1 MSSSD
6 SQHSFNPS
14 WPERYADFV
23 IKFRWP
29 LMLILL
35 VVSVVAALQIK
46 NLDMRNDPDTLLP
59 PTNRYVATNLYAEH
73 NFGMGN
79 LMVFTLR
86 IKDGDVY
93 QPWFVNKVQEIHNRL
108 VALPTARES
117 NFIDIAAKKIKYMG
131 ADENGL
137 VFKRM
142 IPTGGIS
149 EDPQKSAEQLAFIKE
164 GIEGNPVI
172 GPMLIGF
179 EDAEGKKCEFKEK
192 DEKNCTA
199 KSLYIIGDY
208 TDEVKEIYLPWVREI
223 RGMMD
228 EYGQDDRYEVL
239 VAGEPYFLAWML
251 ADLVN
256 KWWLFVISF
265 AIVIA
270 ALWFEFRNWR
280 GSLFPII
287 GVGSTIILTLGLMGL
302 SSFKL
307 TTMMV
312 LTPMLLLA
320 IGIGHSVQ
328 VTRRFMQ
335 EQAQSGDGQSAA
347 KVAIS
352 HTIVPATLS
361 IITDMVGFATL
372 ATVDISFYKAYAYF
386 GMFGML
392 TLLFTTTT
400 LIPLLMMSFPGDGG
414 VRSEGHERAW
424 ETKVGGIISG
434 MLKGPGKAIP
444 ILIVLAVIA
453 WSTYYTEIGR
463 GVSAMMAGEAGRSD
477 PEVARIQDEF
487 DIMPGVE
494 KGINYSRAAFKEKSI
509 TIQHINRLNEIMPGV
524 ISVSIPIRGKKP
536 VTELCV
542 ETYFPE
548 KIYDIED
555 PAEKIAQCEKYK
567 AELGCWDPDPCG
579 AQGIFNQAD
588 VLADIE
594 AMEEWMRAHPF
605 IGFTGSYAQYIRL
618 VNMLLT
624 AEPGTRPKMKDLMI
638 PTSERLRAIDPE
650 DDRDGDGIVQL
661 YNGLLETMTEEGD
674 MDSFVMKNW
683 NEGVVMGFI
692 NTMDPIEA
700 HQVTMDIQQYIE
712 DHKNDPGFS
721 KVNFGLRSGPET
733 NLAGDT
739 NELSV
744 DGPNYVR
751 PGLGGFLGATEAT
764 REVAVDNW
772 LTGPLLTAAAVFVIA
787 TLIFRSLTVSS
798 ILMVLLFITL
808 YAQYG
813 LGGYMTAIQ
822 NWSGNLAFHLQVA
835 LSIAMGLGIDY
846 GIYMMSR
853 LKEEMENTRGDW
865 QTSLINTLNTTGSA
879 VIISVIVLLGCFIP
893 LLNTDLA
900 NTWGLGIYISQAL
913 LIDVVTALTILP
925 MLVAWM
931 KPKFVFGEYK
941 NS

>member
-1 MSSSD
+1 MSGSGSNNATGN
-6 SQHSFNPS
+6 Q
-14 WPERYADFV
+14 WAERYADFV

-35 VVSVVAALQIK
+35 VVTVVAALQIK

-59 PTNRYVATNLYAEH
+59 PSNRYVATNLYAEH

-79 LMVFTLR
+79 LMVFALR
-86 IKDGDVY
+86 INEGDVY
-93 QPWFVNKVQEIHNRL
+93 KNWFVNKVQEIHNRL
-108 VALPTARES
+108 VALETARES
-117 NFIDIAAKKIKYMG
+117 NFIDIAAKKIKFMG

-137 VFKRM
+137 VFKRL
-142 IPTGGIS
+142 IPTEGIS
-149 EDPQKSAEQLAFIKE
+149 NDTDTAEQQLAFLKE
-164 GIEGNPVI
+164 CVEGNPVI
-172 GPMLIGF
+172 GPMLVGF
-179 EDAEGKKCEFKEK
+179 EDADGKKCEFKDK
-192 DEKNCTA
+192 DAKSCTA

-208 TDEVKEIYLPWVREI
+208 TDEVKEIYLPWVREV
-223 RGMMD
+223 RAMMD
-228 EYGQDDRYEVL
+228 EYSEDKRFEVL

-280 GSLFPII
+280 GSLFPIL
-287 GVGSTIILTLGLMGL
+287 GVGATIILTLGLMGF
-302 SSFKL
+302 SAFKL

-335 EQAQSGDGQSAA
+335 EQAVSGDCESAA
-347 KVAIS
+347 RVAIS

-361 IITDMVGFATL
+361 IVTDMVGFATL

-400 LIPLLMMSFPGDGG
+400 LIPLLMMTFPCN
-414 VRSEGHERAW
+414 RSEVGEGHEHAW
-424 ETKVGGIISG
+424 ESKVGGFISG
-434 MLKGPGKAIP
+434 LLTGPGKMIP
-444 ILIVLAVIA
+444 IGIVVAILG
-453 WSTYYTEIGR
+453 WSVYET
-463 GVSAMMAGEAGRSD
+463 
-477 PEVARIQDEF
+477 
-487 DIMPGVE
+487 DILNGTSEDLMPGVE

-509 TIQHINRLNEIMPGV
+509 TIQHIERLNDIMPGV

-536 VTELCV
+536 VSELCV
-542 ETYFPE
+542 DALFPE
-548 KIYDIED
+548 EIYDIED
-555 PAEKIAQCEKYK
+555 PEEKVVQCEK
-567 AELGCWDPDPCG
+567 ARVELACWDPDPCG

-594 AMEEWMRAHPF
+594 ALEEWMRAHPF

-624 AEPGTRPKMKDLMI
+624 AEPGEQPDVKDLYI
-638 PTSERLRAIDPE
+638 PTSKKLRSIDPD
-650 DDRDGDGIVQL
+650 DDRGGDDIVQL

-683 NEGVVMGFI
+683 NEGVVMGFV
-692 NTMDPIEA
+692 NTMDPVET

-712 DHKNDPGFS
+712 DHKQDPGFS
-721 KVNFGLRSGPET
+721 KVNFGLRSGPVED
-733 NLAGDT
+733 LSGDS
-739 NELSV
+739 NEISV
-744 DGPNYVR
+744 DGPGYVR
-751 PGLGGFLGATEAT
+751 PALGGFLGATEAT

-772 LTGPLLTAAAVFVIA
+772 LAGPLLTAAAVFVIA
-787 TLIFRSLTVSS
+787 ALIFRSFVVSI

-808 YAQYG
+808 FAQYG
-813 LGGYMTAIQ
+813 LGGYMTSIQ

-853 LKEEMENTRGDW
+853 LKEEMQVTAGNW
-865 QTSLINTLNTTGSA
+865 QESLINTLNTTGSA

-925 MLVAWM
+925 MLVAWL
-931 KPKFVFGEYK
+931 KPRFVYGEYK
-941 NS
+941 N

>member
-1 MSSSD
+1 MSGSASD
-6 SQHSFNPS
+6 QNSNNP
-14 WPERYADFV
+14 WAEGYAEFV
-23 IKFRWP
+23 IRFRWP
-29 LMLILL
+29 LMLLLL
-35 VVSVVAALQIK
+35 VATLVAALQIK

-59 PTNRYVATNLYAEH
+59 SSNRYVATNLYAEH

-79 LMVFTLR
+79 LMVFALR
-86 IKDGDVY
+86 VREGDVY
-93 QPWFVNKVQEIHNRL
+93 QDWFVNKVQEVHKRL
-108 VALPTARES
+108 VGLPEARES
-117 NFIDIAAKKIKYMG
+117 NFIDIAAKKIKFMG
-131 ADENGL
+131 ADESGL
-137 VFKRM
+137 VFKRL
-142 IPTGGIS
+142 IPTAGIS
-149 EDPQKSAEQLAFIKE
+149 SDPEEAQQQLAFLKE
-164 GIEGNPVI
+164 GIEKNPVI

-179 EDAEGKKCEFKEK
+179 EDAEGNKCDFKDK
-192 DEKNCTA
+192 DARHCVA

-208 TDEVKEIYLPWVREI
+208 TDEVKPIYLPWVRQV

-228 EYGQDDRYEVL
+228 EYGQDDRFEVL

-280 GSLFPII
+280 GSLFPVI
-287 GVGSTIILTLGLMGL
+287 GVSATILLTLGLMGF

-335 EQAQSGDGQSAA
+335 EQAASGDCRVAA
-347 KVAIS
+347 KIAIS
-352 HTIVPATLS
+352 HTIIPATLS
-361 IITDMVGFATL
+361 IVTDMVGFATL

-392 TLLFTTTT
+392 TLIFTTTT
-400 LIPLLMMSFPGDGG
+400 LIPLLMMTFPGTAAAAAGG
-414 VRSEGHERAW
+414 KERVW
-424 ETKVGGIISG
+424 ETRVGGLISG
-434 MLKGPGKAIP
+434 MLQGPGRVIP
-444 ILIVLAVIA
+444 IAIVVAIIA

-463 GVSAMMAGEAGRSD
+463 GISGLLAGEAGRSD
-477 PEVARIQDEF
+477 PEVTRIQDEF

-509 TIQHINRLNEIMPGV
+509 TIQHIERLNRIMPGV

-542 ETYFPE
+542 ETPFPE
-548 KIYDIED
+548 KLYDIED
-555 PAEKIAQCEKYK
+555 PRDKAAQCEQYK
-567 AELGCWDPDPCG
+567 RELGCWDPDPCG
-579 AQGIFNQAD
+579 AQGVFNKAD

-594 AMEEWMRAHPF
+594 AMEEWMRAHPY

-618 VNMLLT
+618 VNMLLL
-624 AEPGTRPKMKDLMI
+624 AEPGEQPDLKDLYI
-638 PTSERLRAIDPE
+638 PTTKKLKSLDPGDERRG
-650 DDRDGDGIVQL
+650 DDIVQL

-683 NEGVVMGFI
+683 NEGVIMGFI
-692 NTMDPIEA
+692 NTMDPVEA
-700 HQVTMDIQQYIE
+700 HQVTLDIQQYIE
-712 DHKNDPGFS
+712 DHKRDAGFS
-721 KVNFGLRSGPET
+721 QVNFGLRSGPVSD
-733 NLAGDT
+733 LSGDS

-744 DGPNYVR
+744 DGPGYVR

-764 REVAVDNW
+764 REVAVANW
-772 LTGPLLTAAAVFVIA
+772 LSGPLLTAAAVFVIA
-787 TLIFRSLTVSS
+787 ALIFRSLMVST

-813 LGGYMTAIQ
+813 LGGYMTSIR

-846 GIYMMSR
+846 GIYMLSR
-853 LKEEMENTRGDW
+853 LKEEMQATAGDW
-865 QTSLINTLNTTGSA
+865 QASLVNTLNTTGSA
-879 VIISVIVLLGCFIP
+879 VIISVLVLLGCFIP

-925 MLVAWM
+925 MLVAWV
-931 KPKFVFGEYK
+931 KPKFVFGRYK
-941 NS
+941 S

>member
-1 MSSSD
+1 MSGSESTNG
-6 SQHSFNPS
+6 SGNR
-14 WPERYADFV
+14 WAEGYADFV

-35 VVSVVAALQIK
+35 VVTIVAALQIK
-46 NLDMRNDPDTLLP
+46 HLDMRNDPDTLLP
-59 PTNRYVATNLYAEH
+59 PSNRYVATNLYAEY

-86 IKDGDVY
+86 INEGDVY
-93 QPWFVNKVQEIHNRL
+93 KGWFVNKVQEIHNRL
-108 VALPTARES
+108 VSLEKARES

-137 VFKRM
+137 VFKRL
-142 IPTGGIS
+142 IPTEGIS
-149 EDPQKSAEQLAFIKE
+149 SDPDIAEQQLAFLKE
-164 GIEGNPVI
+164 GIETNPVI
-172 GPMLIGF
+172 GPMLVGF
-179 EDAEGKKCEFKEK
+179 EDAEGNKCEFQEK

-208 TDEVKEIYLPWVREI
+208 TDEVKEIYLPWVREV
-223 RGMMD
+223 RAMMD
-228 EYGQDDRYEVL
+228 EYGHDDRFELL

-287 GVGSTIILTLGLMGL
+287 GVSATIVLTLGLMGF
-302 SSFKL
+302 SAFKL

-335 EQAQSGDGQSAA
+335 EQAESGDCESAA
-347 KVAIS
+347 RVAIS

-361 IITDMVGFATL
+361 IVTDMVGFATL

-400 LIPLLMMSFPGDGG
+400 LIPLLMMTFPCSRTDMG
-414 VRSEGHERAW
+414 EGHEQSW
-424 ETKVGGIISG
+424 ETKVGGVITG
-434 MLKGPGKAIP
+434 MLNGPGKAIP
-444 ILIVLAVIA
+444 ILFVIVIFA
-453 WSTYYTEIGR
+453 WSIYYTEIGR
-463 GVSAMMAGEAGRSD
+463 GISGLMAGEAGRAD

-509 TIQHINRLNEIMPGV
+509 TIQHIERLNTIMPGV
-524 ISVSIPIRGKKP
+524 ISVSIPVRGKEP
-536 VTELCV
+536 VAELCV
-542 ETYFPE
+542 DTYFSE
-548 KIYDIED
+548 DIYDIED
-555 PAEKIAQCEKYK
+555 PLEKVAACEKAK
-567 AELGCWDPDPCG
+567 ADLGCWDPDPCG

-624 AEPGTRPKMKDLMI
+624 AEPGEQPEIGDLYI
-638 PTSERLRAIDPE
+638 PTSKKLRSIDPD
-650 DDRDGDGIVQL
+650 DDRGGDDIVQL

-692 NTMDPIEA
+692 NTMDPVEA
-700 HQVTMDIQQYIE
+700 HAVTMDIQQYIE
-712 DHKNDPGFS
+712 EHKNDPGFS
-721 KVNFGLRSGPET
+721 KVNFGLRSGPVED
-733 NLAGDT
+733 LSGDS

-744 DGPNYVR
+744 DGVDYVR
-751 PGLGGFLGATEAT
+751 PGVGGFLGATEAT

-772 LTGPLLTAAAVFVIA
+772 LTGPLLTAAAVFLIA
-787 TLIFRSLTVSS
+787 ALIFRSVVVPI

-808 YAQYG
+808 FAQYG
-813 LGGYMTAIQ
+813 LGGYMTSIQ

-853 LKEEMENTRGDW
+853 LKEEMEATAGNW
-865 QTSLINTLNTTGSA
+865 QQSLVNTLNTTGSA

-925 MLVAWM
+925 MLVAWL
-931 KPKFVFGEYK
+931 KPRFVFGRYK
-941 NS
+941 N

>member
-6 SQHSFNPS
+6 SQSHSVPAWAES
-14 WPERYADFV
+14 YAGFV

-29 LMLILL
+29 LMLLLL
-35 VVSVVAALQIK
+35 VATVLAALQIK
-46 NLDMRNDPDTLLP
+46 YLDMRNDPDTLLP

-86 IKDGDVY
+86 VKEGDVY
-93 QPWFVNKVQEIHNRL
+93 QGWFVNKVQEIHNRL
-108 VALPTARES
+108 VELPEARES

-142 IPTGGIS
+142 IPTEGIS
-149 EDPQKSAEQLAFIKE
+149 DDAAQAQDQLAFLKE
-164 GIEGNPVI
+164 GIENNPVI

-179 EDAEGKKCEFKEK
+179 EDAQGNKCEFNDK
-192 DEKNCTA
+192 DAKDCTA

-208 TDEVKEIYLPWVREI
+208 TDDVKEIYLPWVREV
-223 RGMMD
+223 RAMMD
-228 EYGQDDRYEVL
+228 EYSQDDRFEVL

-287 GVGSTIILTLGLMGL
+287 GVSATIILTLGLMGF
-302 SSFKL
+302 SAFKL

-335 EQAQSGDGQSAA
+335 EQAQSGDCESAA
-347 KVAIS
+347 RVAIS

-400 LIPLLMMSFPGDGG
+400 LIPLLMMSFPCDA
-414 VRSEGHERAW
+414 REASEGHERAW
-424 ETKVGGIISG
+424 ETKVGGVISG
-434 MLKGPGKAIP
+434 MLQGPGKVIP
-444 ILIVLAVIA
+444 LLIVLAIIA
-453 WSTYYTEIGR
+453 WSTYYTEIAR
-463 GVSAMMAGEAGRSD
+463 GVSGMMAGESGRSD

-509 TIQHINRLNEIMPGV
+509 TIQHMTRLNEIMPGV

-548 KIYDIED
+548 TIYDIED
-555 PAEKIAQCEKYK
+555 PDEKVAQCAKYK

-579 AQGIFNQAD
+579 PQGVFNQAN
-588 VLADIE
+588 VLADME

-624 AEPGTRPKMKDLMI
+624 AEPGEQPDIKDLFI
-638 PTSERLRAIDPE
+638 PTTKKLLELDPE
-650 DDRDGDGIVQL
+650 DDRNGDATVQL
-661 YNGLLETMTEEGD
+661 FNGLLEIMTEEGD
-674 MDSFVMKNW
+674 MDSFVSKDW

-692 NTMDPIEA
+692 NTVDPVEA

-721 KVNFGLRSGPET
+721 QVNFGLRSGPVSD
-733 NLAGDT
+733 LSGDT

-772 LTGPLLTAAAVFVIA
+772 LSGPLLTAAAVFVIA
-787 TLIFRSLTVSS
+787 TLIFRSIAVSGV
-798 ILMVLLFITL
+798 LMVLLFITL

-813 LGGYMTAIQ
+813 LGGYMTSIQ

-853 LKEEMENTRGDW
+853 LKEEMEVTRGDW

-925 MLVAWM
+925 MMVAWL
-931 KPKFVFGEYK
+931 KPKFVFGEYA
-941 NS
+941 NA

>member
-1 MSSSD
+1 MNGPASNKSSNKSLAD
-6 SQHSFNPS
+6 
-14 WPERYADFV
+14 RYADFV
-23 IKFRWP
+23 IRFRWP

-35 VVSVVAALQIK
+35 VATILTALQIK
-46 NLDMRNDPDTLLP
+46 NLDVRNDPDTLLP
-59 PTNRYVATNLYAEH
+59 PSNRYVATNLYAEH

-86 IKDGDVY
+86 IKEGDVY
-93 QPWFVNKVQEIHNRL
+93 KGWFINKVQEIHQKL
-108 VALPTARES
+108 VDLPEARAS

-137 VFKRM
+137 VFKRL
-142 IPTGGIS
+142 IPTEGIS
-149 EDPQKSAEQLAFIKE
+149 DDPEKAKEQLAFLKE
-164 GIEGNPVI
+164 GIESNPVM
-172 GPMLIGF
+172 GPMLVGF
-179 EDAEGKKCEFKEK
+179 EDANGNKCEFEEKE
-192 DEKNCTA
+192 EKNCIA

-208 TDEVKEIYLPWVREI
+208 TDDVKAIYLPWVRQV
-223 RGMMD
+223 RALMD
-228 EYGQDDRYEVL
+228 EYSEDDRFETL

-256 KWWLFVISF
+256 KWWLFVISLV
-265 AIVIA
+265 IVIG

-280 GSLFPII
+280 GALFPML
-287 GVGSTIILTLGLMGL
+287 GVGATIILTLGLMGFTA
-302 SSFKL
+302 FKL

-320 IGIGHSVQ
+320 IGVGHSVQ

-335 EQAQSGDGQSAA
+335 EQAISGDCESAA
-347 KVAIS
+347 RTAIS

-400 LIPLLMMSFPGDGG
+400 LIPLLMITFPCSSKDMHSG
-414 VRSEGHERAW
+414 EERAW
-424 ETKVGGIISG
+424 ETKIGSLISG
-434 MLKGPGKAIP
+434 LLAGPGKLLP
-444 ILIVLAVIA
+444 IGFVAVIIGV
-453 WSTYYTEIGR
+453 SVYYT
-463 GVSAMMAGEAGRSD
+463 
-477 PEVARIQDEF
+477 
-487 DIMPGVE
+487 DILKGTADDLMPGVE
-494 KGINYSRAAFKEKSI
+494 KGINYARAAFKEKSI
-509 TIQHINRLNEIMPGV
+509 TIQHIERLNKIMPGV
-524 ISVSIPIRGKKP
+524 ISVSIPIRGKVP
-536 VTELCV
+536 TVPLCD

-548 KIYDIED
+548 EIYDIED
-555 PAEKIAQCEKYK
+555 KAAKLAECKVQKEK
-567 AELGCWDPDPCG
+567 LGCWDPDPCG
-579 AQGIFNQAD
+579 AQGVFNDAE
-588 VLADIE
+588 VLADME
-594 AMEEWMRAHPF
+594 AMEEWMRDHPF
-605 IGFTGSYAQYIRL
+605 VGFTGSYAQYIRL
-618 VNMLLT
+618 VNMLLA
-624 AEPGTRPKMKDLMI
+624 AEPGTQPSIDDLYI
-638 PTSERLRAIDPE
+638 PTSAKLRSIDPD
-650 DDRDGDGIVQL
+650 DDRGGDDIVQL
-661 YNGLLETMTEEGD
+661 FNGLLETMTEEGD
-674 MDSFVMKNW
+674 MDSFVSPDW

-692 NTMDPIEA
+692 NTMDPVEA

-712 DHKNDPGFS
+712 DHKNDPGFR
-721 KVNFGLRSGPET
+721 KVNFGLRSGPVDD
-733 NLAGDT
+733 LSGDT
-739 NELSV
+739 NELSI

-772 LTGPLLTAAAVFVIA
+772 LSGPLLTAAAVFIIA
-787 TLIFRSLTVSS
+787 ALIFRSITVSI

-808 YAQYG
+808 FAQYG
-813 LGGYMTAIQ
+813 LGGYFTSVK

-853 LKEEMENTRGDW
+853 LREEMEATAGDW
-865 QTSLINTLNTTGSA
+865 QQSLVNTLNTTGSA

-900 NTWGLGIYISQAL
+900 NTWGLGVYITEAL

-925 MLVAWM
+925 MLVKWL
-931 KPKFVFGEYK
+931 KPKFVFGEK
-941 NS
+941 

>member
-1 MSSSD
+1 MSGSASNN
-6 SQHSFNPS
+6 QTNNP
-14 WPERYADFV
+14 WAEAYADFV

-29 LMLILL
+29 LMMILL
-35 VVSVVAALQIK
+35 VATILAALQIK
-46 NLDMRNDPDTLLP
+46 YLDMRNDPDTLLP
-59 PTNRYVATNLYAEH
+59 PSNRYVATNLYAEH

-86 IKDGDVY
+86 IKEGDVY
-93 QPWFVNKVQEIHNRL
+93 KGWFVNKVQEIHNRL
-108 VALPTARES
+108 VNLDTARES
-117 NFIDIAAKKIKYMG
+117 NFIDLAAKKIKYMG

-137 VFKRM
+137 VFKRL
-142 IPTGGIS
+142 IPTAGIS
-149 EDPQKSAEQLAFIKE
+149 SNADEAEQQLAFLKE
-164 GIEGNPVI
+164 GIENNPVI

-179 EDAEGKKCEFKEK
+179 EDAEGNKCELKEK
-192 DEKNCTA
+192 DAKNCTA
-199 KSLYIIGDY
+199 KSFFIIGDY
-208 TDEVKEIYLPWVREI
+208 TDEVKEIYLPWVREV
-223 RGMMD
+223 RSMMD
-228 EYGQDDRYEVL
+228 EYSKDERFEVL

-287 GVGSTIILTLGLMGL
+287 GVSATIILTLGLMGF
-302 SSFKL
+302 SAFKL

-320 IGIGHSVQ
+320 IGVGHSVQ

-335 EQAQSGDGQSAA
+335 EQAVTGNCESAA

-361 IITDMVGFATL
+361 IVTDMVGFATL

-392 TLLFTTTT
+392 TLIFSTTT
-400 LIPLLMMSFPGDGG
+400 LIPLLMMTFPC
-414 VRSEGHERAW
+414 SQNESKTGHEHAW
-424 ETKVGGIISG
+424 ESKVGGFISG
-434 MLKGPGKAIP
+434 LLTGPGKLIP
-444 ILIVLAVIA
+444 IGIVVAILG
-453 WSTYYTEIGR
+453 WSVYET
-463 GVSAMMAGEAGRSD
+463 
-477 PEVARIQDEF
+477 
-487 DIMPGVE
+487 DILNGTSEDLMPGVE

-509 TIQHINRLNEIMPGV
+509 TIQHIERLNDIMPGV

-536 VTELCV
+536 TADLCI
-542 ETYFPE
+542 ETSFPE
-548 KIYDIED
+548 EIYDIED
-555 PAEKIAQCEKYK
+555 PQEKIAQCESAK

-594 AMEEWMRAHPF
+594 ALEEWMRAHPF

-624 AEPGTRPKMKDLMI
+624 AEPGEQPDIKDLYI
-638 PTSERLRAIDPE
+638 PTSKKLREIDPD
-650 DDRDGDGIVQL
+650 DDRGGDDIVQL

-683 NEGVVMGFI
+683 NEGVVMGFV
-692 NTMDPIEA
+692 NTMDPVET

-712 DHKNDPGFS
+712 DHKNDVGFR
-721 KVNFGLRSGPET
+721 KVNFGLRSGPVSD
-733 NLAGDT
+733 LSGDT

-744 DGPNYVR
+744 EGPGYVT

-764 REVAVDNW
+764 REVAVANW
-772 LTGPLLTAAAVFVIA
+772 LSGPLLTAAAVFVIA
-787 TLIFRSLTVSS
+787 ALIFRSLVVSI

-808 YAQYG
+808 FAQYG
-813 LGGYMTAIQ
+813 LGGYMTSIQ

-853 LKEEMENTRGDW
+853 LREEMQATAGNW
-865 QTSLINTLNTTGSA
+865 QVSLVNTLNTTGSA
-879 VIISVIVLLGCFIP
+879 VIISVVVLLGCFIP

-925 MLVAWM
+925 MLVAWL

-941 NS
+941 N

>member
-1 MSSSD
+1 MSGSASNNQTNN
-6 SQHSFNPS
+6 SLA
-14 WPERYADFV
+14 ERYADFV

-29 LMLILL
+29 LMMILL
-35 VVSVVAALQIK
+35 VITILAALQVK

-59 PTNRYVATNLYAEH
+59 PSNRYVATNLYAEH

-86 IKDGDVY
+86 INEGDVY
-93 QPWFVNKVQEIHNRL
+93 NGWFINKVQEIHNRL
-108 VALPTARES
+108 VNLPTARES

-137 VFKRM
+137 VFKRL
-142 IPTGGIS
+142 IPTEGIS
-149 EDPQKSAEQLAFIKE
+149 SEPDKAEKQLVFLKDGVE
-164 GIEGNPVI
+164 NNPVI

-179 EDAEGKKCEFKEK
+179 EDAEGKKCEFKDK
-192 DEKNCTA
+192 DSKNCTA

-228 EYGQDDRYEVL
+228 EYSEDDRFEVL

-265 AIVIA
+265 AIVIG

-287 GVGSTIILTLGLMGL
+287 GVSATILLTLGLMGF
-302 SSFKL
+302 SAFKL

-335 EQAQSGDGQSAA
+335 EQATSGSCESAA

-361 IITDMVGFATL
+361 IVTDMVGFATL

-400 LIPLLMMSFPGDGG
+400 LIPLLMMTFPC
-414 VRSEGHERAW
+414 SANETKTGHEHAW
-424 ETKVGGIISG
+424 ESKVGGFISG
-434 MLKGPGKAIP
+434 LLTGPGKLIP
-444 ILIVLAVIA
+444 IGIVVAIMG
-453 WSTYYTEIGR
+453 WSVYET
-463 GVSAMMAGEAGRSD
+463 
-477 PEVARIQDEF
+477 
-487 DIMPGVE
+487 DIMNGTSEDLMPGVE

-509 TIQHINRLNEIMPGV
+509 TIQHIERLNDIMPGV
-524 ISVSIPIRGKKP
+524 ISVSIPIRGKEP
-536 VTELCV
+536 TSELCV

-548 KIYDIED
+548 EIYDIED
-555 PAEKIAQCEKYK
+555 PQEKIAQCEKSK

-594 AMEEWMRAHPF
+594 ALEEWMRAHPF

-624 AEPGTRPKMKDLMI
+624 AEPGEQPDIKDLYI
-638 PTSERLRAIDPE
+638 PTSAKLRSIDPD
-650 DDRDGDGIVQL
+650 DDRGGDDIVQL

-683 NEGVVMGFI
+683 NEGVVMGFV
-692 NTMDPIEA
+692 NTMDPVET
-700 HQVTMDIQQYIE
+700 HQVNVDIQQYIE
-712 DHKNDPGFS
+712 EHKNDAGFQ
-721 KVNFGLRSGPET
+721 KVNFGLRSGPVSD
-733 NLAGDT
+733 LSGDT

-744 DGPNYVR
+744 DGPGYVE

-764 REVAVDNW
+764 REVAVENW
-772 LTGPLLTAAAVFVIA
+772 LSGPLLTAAAVFVIA
-787 TLIFRSLTVSS
+787 ALIFRSLIVSS

-808 YAQYG
+808 FAQYG
-813 LGGYMTAIQ
+813 LGGYMTSIQ

-853 LKEEMENTRGDW
+853 LKEEMQATAGNW
-865 QTSLINTLNTTGSA
+865 QESLVNTLNTTGSA
-879 VIISVIVLLGCFIP
+879 VIISVVVLLGCFIP

-925 MLVAWM
+925 MLVAWL

-941 NS
+941 N

>member
-1 MSSSD
+1 MSGSTTK
-6 SQHSFNPS
+6 QQTNNA
-14 WPERYADFV
+14 WAEGYADFV

-29 LMLILL
+29 LMMILL
-35 VVSVVAALQIK
+35 VVTILAALQIK

-59 PTNRYVATNLYAEH
+59 PSNRYVATNLYAEH

-86 IKDGDVY
+86 INEGDVY
-93 QPWFVNKVQEIHNRL
+93 KNWFVNKVQEIHNRL
-108 VALPTARES
+108 VDLPTARES

-137 VFKRM
+137 VFKRL
-142 IPTGGIS
+142 IPTEGIS
-149 EDPQKSAEQLAFIKE
+149 SDPEKAAEQLAFLKE
-164 GIEGNPVI
+164 GIETNPVI
-172 GPMLIGF
+172 GPMLVGF
-179 EDAEGKKCEFKEK
+179 EDAEGNKCEFSQK

-223 RGMMD
+223 RAMMD
-228 EYGQDDRYEVL
+228 EYSEDDRFEVL

-287 GVGSTIILTLGLMGL
+287 GVSATIILTLGLMGF
-302 SSFKL
+302 SAFKL

-335 EQAQSGDGQSAA
+335 EQAKSGDCESAA
-347 KVAIS
+347 HSAIS

-361 IITDMVGFATL
+361 IVTDMVGFATL

-400 LIPLLMMSFPGDGG
+400 LIPLLMMTFPC
-414 VRSEGHERAW
+414 SNKEAKEGHEHEW
-424 ETKVGGIISG
+424 ETKVGGFISG
-434 MLKGPGKAIP
+434 LLTGPGKMIP
-444 ILIVLAVIA
+444 IGIVVAIMA
-453 WSTYYTEIGR
+453 WSVYET
-463 GVSAMMAGEAGRSD
+463 
-477 PEVARIQDEF
+477 
-487 DIMPGVE
+487 DILNGTSEDLMPGVE

-509 TIQHINRLNEIMPGV
+509 TIQHIERLNEIMPGV
-524 ISVSIPIRGKKP
+524 ISVSIPIRGKEP
-536 VTELCV
+536 TSELCV

-548 KIYDIED
+548 EIYDIED
-555 PAEKIAQCEKYK
+555 PLEKVAQCEKAK
-567 AELGCWDPDPCG
+567 QELGCWDPDPCG
-579 AQGIFNQAD
+579 AQGIFNEAD

-594 AMEEWMRAHPF
+594 ALEEWMRAHEH

-624 AEPGTRPKMKDLMI
+624 AEPGEQPDIKDLYI
-638 PTSERLRAIDPE
+638 PTSKKLREIDPD
-650 DDRDGDGIVQL
+650 DDRGGDDIVQL

-692 NTMDPIEA
+692 NTMDPVET
-700 HQVTMDIQQYIE
+700 HEVTMDIQQYIE
-712 DHKNDPGFS
+712 EHKNDPGFS
-721 KVNFGLRSGPET
+721 KVNFGLRSGPVDD
-733 NLAGDT
+733 LSGDT

-772 LTGPLLTAAAVFVIA
+772 LSGPLLTAAAVFVIA
-787 TLIFRSLTVSS
+787 ALIFRSLVVSV

-808 YAQYG
+808 FAQYG
-813 LGGYMTAIQ
+813 LGGYMTSIQ

-853 LKEEMENTRGDW
+853 LKEEMQATAGNW
-865 QTSLINTLNTTGSA
+865 QEALINTLNTTGSA
-879 VIISVIVLLGCFIP
+879 VIISVVVLLGCFIP

-900 NTWGLGIYISQAL
+900 NTWGLGVYISQAL

-925 MLVAWM
+925 MLVAWL
-931 KPKFVFGEYK
+931 KPRFVFGEYK
-941 NS
+941 N

>member
-1 MSSSD
+1 MSETPA
-6 SQHSFNPS
+6 SQSANNH
-14 WPERYADFV
+14 WAERYADFV
-23 IKFRWP
+23 IRFRWP
-29 LMLILL
+29 LMLLLL
-35 VVSVVAALQIK
+35 VVTVITALQIK

-59 PTNRYVATNLYAEH
+59 PSNRYVATNLYAEH

-86 IKDGDVY
+86 VKEGDVY
-93 QPWFVNKVQEIHNRL
+93 QGWFINKVQEIHTRL
-108 VALPTARES
+108 VELPTARAS
-117 NFIDIAAKKIKYMG
+117 NFIDIAAKKIKFMG

-137 VFKRM
+137 VFKRL
-142 IPTGGIS
+142 IPTEGIS
-149 EDPQKSAEQLAFIKE
+149 EDSAVAAEQLAFLKE
-164 GIEGNPVI
+164 GIEGNPVM

-179 EDAEGKKCEFKEK
+179 EDAAGNKCEFS
-192 DEKNCTA
+192 DRDTKNCIA

-208 TDEVKEIYLPWVREI
+208 TDDVKEIYLPWVRSV
-223 RGMMD
+223 RAMMD
-228 EYGQDDRYEVL
+228 EYGEDDRFELL

-256 KWWLFVISF
+256 KWWLFVISL
-265 AIVIA
+265 AIVVA

-280 GSLFPII
+280 GALFPMI
-287 GVGSTIILTLGLMGL
+287 GVGSTIILTLGVMGF

-335 EQAQSGDGQSAA
+335 EQAKGGSCEDAA
-347 KVAIS
+347 RLAIS

-392 TLLFTTTT
+392 TLLFTTTS
-400 LIPLLMMSFPGDGG
+400 LIPLLMITFPGSNEQMDEGG
-414 VRSEGHERAW
+414 ERAW
-424 ETKVGGIISG
+424 EHKVGGAITN
-434 MLKGPGKAIP
+434 LLAGPGKWLP
-444 ILIVLAVIA
+444 IGFVAVVIG
-453 WSTYYTEIGR
+453 WSTYET
-463 GVSAMMAGEAGRSD
+463 
-477 PEVARIQDEF
+477 
-487 DIMPGVE
+487 DILNGTSEDLMPGVE
-494 KGINYSRAAFKEKSI
+494 KGINYSRAAFKEQSI
-509 TIQHINRLNEIMPGV
+509 TIQQLERLNQIMPGV
-524 ISVSIPIRGKKP
+524 ISVSIPIRGKAP
-536 VTELCV
+536 VSELC
-542 ETYFPE
+542 TDTPFPE
-548 KIYDIED
+548 ELYDIEE
-555 PAEKIAQCEKYK
+555 PAEKLAQCKKYE

-579 AQGIFNQAD
+579 AQGIFNDAE

-618 VNMLLT
+618 INMLLT
-624 AEPGTRPKMKDLMI
+624 AEPGEKPQLKDLYI
-638 PTSERLRAIDPE
+638 PSDAKLRSIDPD
-650 DDRDGDGIVQL
+650 DDRSGDEIVQL
-661 YNGLLETMTEEGD
+661 YNGLLETMTDEGD
-674 MDSFVMKNW
+674 MDSFVMSNW

-692 NTMDPIEA
+692 NTMDPKET

-712 DHKNDPGFS
+712 DHKNDSGFS
-721 KVNFGLRSGPET
+721 KVNFGLRAGPVDD
-733 NLAGDT
+733 LSSDT

-744 DGPNYVR
+744 DGPGYIR
-751 PGLGGFLGATEAT
+751 PAVGGFLGATEAT

-772 LTGPLLTAAAVFVIA
+772 LAGPLLTAAAVFVIA
-787 TLIFRSLTVSS
+787 ALIFRSVVVSV
-798 ILMVLLFITL
+798 ILMVMLFITL

-813 LGGYMTAIQ
+813 LGGYMTRVE

-846 GIYMMSR
+846 GIYMISR
-853 LKEEMENTRGDW
+853 LREEMQATAGNWE
-865 QTSLINTLNTTGSA
+865 QSLENTLNTTGSA

-900 NTWGLGIYISQAL
+900 NTWGLGVYISEAL
-913 LIDVVTALTILP
+913 LIDVVTALTLLP
-925 MLVAWM
+925 LLVKWLR
-931 KPKFVFGEYK
+931 PKFVFGV
-941 NS
+941 

>member
-1 MSSSD
+1 MSGSTAK
-6 SQHSFNPS
+6 QQTNNA
-14 WPERYADFV
+14 WAEGYADFV
-23 IKFRWP
+23 IKYRWP
-29 LMLILL
+29 LMMILL
-35 VVSVVAALQIK
+35 VVTILAALQIK

-59 PTNRYVATNLYAEH
+59 PSNRYVATNLYAEH

-86 IKDGDVY
+86 INEGDVY
-93 QPWFVNKVQEIHNRL
+93 KNWFVNKVQEIHNRL
-108 VALPTARES
+108 VDLPTARES
-117 NFIDIAAKKIKYMG
+117 NFIDVAAKKIKYMG

-137 VFKRM
+137 VFKRL
-142 IPTGGIS
+142 IPTEGIS
-149 EDPQKSAEQLAFIKE
+149 SDPEKAAQQLAFLKE
-164 GIEGNPVI
+164 GIENNPVI

-179 EDAEGKKCEFKEK
+179 EDAEGNKCEFSQK

-223 RGMMD
+223 RAMMD
-228 EYGQDDRYEVL
+228 EYSEDDRFEVL

-287 GVGSTIILTLGLMGL
+287 GVSATIILTLGLMGF
-302 SSFKL
+302 SAFKL

-335 EQAQSGDGQSAA
+335 EQAKSGDCESAA
-347 KVAIS
+347 RSAIS

-361 IITDMVGFATL
+361 IVTDMVGFATL

-400 LIPLLMMSFPGDGG
+400 LIPLLMMTFPCSH
-414 VRSEGHERAW
+414 RETKEGHEHEW
-424 ETKVGGIISG
+424 ETKVGSFISG
-434 MLKGPGKAIP
+434 LLTGPGKLIP
-444 ILIVLAVIA
+444 IGIVMAIMA
-453 WSTYYTEIGR
+453 WSVYET
-463 GVSAMMAGEAGRSD
+463 
-477 PEVARIQDEF
+477 
-487 DIMPGVE
+487 DILNGTSEDLMPGVE

-509 TIQHINRLNEIMPGV
+509 TIQHIERLNEIMPGV
-524 ISVSIPIRGKKP
+524 ISVSIPIRGKEP
-536 VTELCV
+536 TSELCV

-548 KIYDIED
+548 EIYDIED
-555 PAEKIAQCEKYK
+555 PQEKLAQCEKAK
-567 AELGCWDPDPCG
+567 QELNCWDPDPCG
-579 AQGIFNQAD
+579 AQGIFNEAD

-594 AMEEWMRAHPF
+594 ALEEWMRSHEH

-624 AEPGTRPKMKDLMI
+624 AEPGEQPDIKDLYI
-638 PTSERLRAIDPE
+638 PTSKKLREIDPD
-650 DDRDGDGIVQL
+650 DDRGGDDIVQL

-692 NTMDPIEA
+692 NTMDPVET
-700 HQVTMDIQQYIE
+700 HNVTMDIQEYIE

-721 KVNFGLRSGPET
+721 KVNFGLRSGPVDD
-733 NLAGDT
+733 LSGDT

-744 DGPNYVR
+744 DGSGYVR

-772 LTGPLLTAAAVFVIA
+772 LSGPLLTAAAVFVIA
-787 TLIFRSLTVSS
+787 ALIFRSLVVSV

-808 YAQYG
+808 FAQYG
-813 LGGYMTAIQ
+813 LGGYMTSIQ

-853 LKEEMENTRGDW
+853 LKEEMQATAGNW
-865 QTSLINTLNTTGSA
+865 QEALVNTLNTTGSA
-879 VIISVIVLLGCFIP
+879 VIISVVVLLGCFIP

-925 MLVAWM
+925 MLVAWL
-931 KPKFVFGEYK
+931 KPRFVFGEYK
-941 NS
+941 N

>member
-1 MSSSD
+1 M
-6 SQHSFNPS
+6 
-14 WPERYADFV
+14 
-23 IKFRWP
+23 
-29 LMLILL
+29 
-35 VVSVVAALQIK
+35 
-46 NLDMRNDPDTLLP
+46 
-59 PTNRYVATNLYAEH
+59 
-73 NFGMGN
+73 
-79 LMVFTLR
+79 
-86 IKDGDVY
+86 
-93 QPWFVNKVQEIHNRL
+93 
-108 VALPTARES
+108 
-117 NFIDIAAKKIKYMG
+117 
-131 ADENGL
+131 
-137 VFKRM
+137 
-142 IPTGGIS
+142 
-149 EDPQKSAEQLAFIKE
+149 
-164 GIEGNPVI
+164 
-172 GPMLIGF
+172 
-179 EDAEGKKCEFKEK
+179 
-192 DEKNCTA
+192 
-199 KSLYIIGDY
+199 
-208 TDEVKEIYLPWVREI
+208 KEIYLPWVREV

-228 EYGQDDRYEVL
+228 EYRQDDRFEVL

-287 GVGSTIILTLGLMGL
+287 GVSATILLTLGLMGF
-302 SSFKL
+302 SAFKL

-328 VTRRFMQ
+328 VTRRFLQ
-335 EQAQSGDGQSAA
+335 EQAKTGDCNTAA
-347 KVAIS
+347 RVAIS

-392 TLLFTTTT
+392 TLILTTTT
-400 LIPLLMMSFPGDGG
+400 LIPLLMMTFPCGKGEAIAD
-414 VRSEGHERAW
+414 HENSW
-424 ETKVGGIISG
+424 ENKVGGVLSK
-434 MLKGPGKAIP
+434 LVSGPGMIIP
-444 ILIVLAVIA
+444 IGIVAAIIA
-453 WSTYYTEIGR
+453 WSTYETDILNGT
-463 GVSAMMAGEAGRSD
+463 SD
-477 PEVARIQDEF
+477 DL
-487 DIMPGVE
+487 MPGVE

-509 TIQHINRLNEIMPGV
+509 TIQHLERLNKIMPGV
-524 ISVSIPIRGKKP
+524 ISVSIPIRGKEP
-536 VTELCV
+536 VLELCLD
-542 ETYFPE
+542 TPFPE
-548 KIYDIED
+548 SIYDIED
-555 PAEKIAQCEKYK
+555 PQEKAAACQASKEK
-567 AELGCWDPDPCG
+567 LGCWDPDPCG
-579 AQGIFNQAD
+579 AQGVFNQAD

-594 AMEEWMRAHPF
+594 ALEEWMRAHPF

-618 VNMLLT
+618 VNMFLS
-624 AEPGTRPKMKDLMI
+624 AEPGEKPTVKDLYI
-638 PTSERLRAIDPE
+638 PTTAKLRSIDPD
-650 DDRDGDGIVQL
+650 DDRNGDSIVQL
-661 YNGLLETMTEEGD
+661 FNGLLETMTEEGD

-692 NTMDPIEA
+692 NTMDPKEA

-721 KVNFGLRSGPET
+721 KVNFGLRSGPVGD
-733 NLAGDT
+733 LSGDT

-744 DGPNYVR
+744 EGPNYVR

-764 REVAVDNW
+764 REVAVANW
-772 LTGPLLTAAAVFVIA
+772 LSGPLLTAAAVFVIA
-787 TLIFRSLTVSS
+787 ALIFRSVVVSCILT
-798 ILMVLLFITL
+798 LLLFVTL

-813 LGGYMTAIQ
+813 LGGYMTSIQ

-853 LKEEMENTRGDW
+853 LREEMQATAGNW
-865 QTSLINTLNTTGSA
+865 HQSLINTLNTTGSA
-879 VIISVIVLLGCFIP
+879 VIISVIVLLGCFVP

-900 NTWGLGIYISQAL
+900 NTCGLGIYISQAL

-925 MLVAWM
+925 MLVLWL

-941 NS
+941 

>member
-1 MSSSD
+1 MSGSTAK
-6 SQHSFNPS
+6 QQTNNA
-14 WPERYADFV
+14 WAEGYADFV

-29 LMLILL
+29 LMMILL
-35 VVSVVAALQIK
+35 VVTILAALQIK

-59 PTNRYVATNLYAEH
+59 PSNRYVATNLYAEH

-86 IKDGDVY
+86 INEGDVY
-93 QPWFVNKVQEIHNRL
+93 KNWFVNKVQEIHDRL
-108 VALPTARES
+108 VNLPTARES

-137 VFKRM
+137 VFKRL
-142 IPTGGIS
+142 IPTEGIS
-149 EDPQKSAEQLAFIKE
+149 SDPEKAAQQLAFLKE
-164 GIEGNPVI
+164 GIENNPVI

-179 EDAEGKKCEFKEK
+179 EDAEGNKCEFSQK

-208 TDEVKEIYLPWVREI
+208 TDEVKEIYLPWVRDI
-223 RGMMD
+223 RAMMD
-228 EYGQDDRYEVL
+228 EYSEDDRFEVL

-287 GVGSTIILTLGLMGL
+287 GVSATIILTLGLMGF
-302 SSFKL
+302 SAFKL

-335 EQAQSGDGQSAA
+335 EQAASGDCESAA
-347 KVAIS
+347 HSAIS

-361 IITDMVGFATL
+361 IVTDMVGFATL

-400 LIPLLMMSFPGDGG
+400 LIPLLMMTFPC
-414 VRSEGHERAW
+414 SHSETKEGHEHEW
-424 ETKVGGIISG
+424 ETKVGGFITG
-434 MLKGPGKAIP
+434 LLTGPGKLIP
-444 ILIVLAVIA
+444 IGIVMAIMA
-453 WSTYYTEIGR
+453 WSVYET
-463 GVSAMMAGEAGRSD
+463 
-477 PEVARIQDEF
+477 
-487 DIMPGVE
+487 DILNGTSEDLMPGVE

-509 TIQHINRLNEIMPGV
+509 TIQHIERLNEIMPGV
-524 ISVSIPIRGKKP
+524 ISVSIPIRGKEP
-536 VTELCV
+536 TSELCV

-548 KIYDIED
+548 EIYDIED
-555 PAEKIAQCEKYK
+555 PQEKVVQCEKAK
-567 AELGCWDPDPCG
+567 QELGCWDPDPCG
-579 AQGIFNQAD
+579 AQGIFNEAD

-594 AMEEWMRAHPF
+594 ALEEWMRSHEH

-624 AEPGTRPKMKDLMI
+624 AEPGEQPDIKDLYI
-638 PTSERLRAIDPE
+638 PTSKKLQEIDPD
-650 DDRDGDGIVQL
+650 DDRGGDDIVQL

-692 NTMDPIEA
+692 NTMDPVET
-700 HQVTMDIQQYIE
+700 HEVTMDIQAYIE

-721 KVNFGLRSGPET
+721 KVNFGLRSGPVDD
-733 NLAGDT
+733 LSGDS

-744 DGPNYVR
+744 DGPGYVR

-772 LTGPLLTAAAVFVIA
+772 LSGPLLTAAAVFVIA
-787 TLIFRSLTVSS
+787 ALIFRSLVVSV

-808 YAQYG
+808 FAQYG
-813 LGGYMTAIQ
+813 LGGYMTSIQ

-853 LKEEMENTRGDW
+853 LKEEMQATAGDW
-865 QTSLINTLNTTGSA
+865 QEALVNTLNTTGSA
-879 VIISVIVLLGCFIP
+879 VIISVVVLLGCFIP

-925 MLVAWM
+925 MLVAWL
-931 KPKFVFGEYK
+931 KPKFVFGEYQ
-941 NS
+941 

>member
-1 MSSSD
+1 MSSS
-6 SQHSFNPS
+6 STNHSDNNK
-14 WPERYADFV
+14 WAERYADFV

-29 LMLILL
+29 LMLFLL
-35 VVSVVAALQIK
+35 VTTIIASLQIK

-79 LMVFTLR
+79 LMVFALR
-86 IKDGDVY
+86 VKEGDVY
-93 QPWFVNKVQEIHNRL
+93 KGWFVNKVQEVHDRL
-108 VALPTARES
+108 VNLPTARES
-117 NFIDIAAKKIKYMG
+117 NFIDVAAKKIKFMG

-137 VFKRM
+137 VFKRL
-142 IPTGGIS
+142 IPTEGIS
-149 EDPQKSAEQLAFIKE
+149 ADPEKEQEQLAFLKE
-164 GIEGNPVI
+164 GIETNPVI
-172 GPMLIGF
+172 GPMLVGF
-179 EDAEGKKCEFKEK
+179 EDAQGKKCEFKEK

-208 TDEVKEIYLPWVREI
+208 TDDVKAIYLPWVREV
-223 RGMMD
+223 RAMMD
-228 EYGQDDRYEVL
+228 EYGQDDRFDVL

-287 GVGSTIILTLGLMGL
+287 GVSSTILLTLGVMGF

-335 EQAQSGDGQSAA
+335 EQSVSGDCKAAA

-392 TLLFTTTT
+392 TLLFSTTT
-400 LIPLLMMSFPGDGG
+400 LIPLLMMTFPCKTTDMGQ
-414 VRSEGHERAW
+414 GHERAW
-424 ETKVGGIISG
+424 ETKVGSVISG

-444 ILIVLAVIA
+444 IAIVIALIA
-453 WSTYYTEIGR
+453 WSTYETDVVR
-463 GVSAMMAGEAGRSD
+463 GISGMLAGEAGRSD

-509 TIQHINRLNEIMPGV
+509 TIQHIERLNKIMPGV

-536 VTELCV
+536 VADLCV
-542 ETYFPE
+542 ETPFPE
-548 KIYDIED
+548 KLYDIED
-555 PAEKIAQCEKYK
+555 PVEKAAQCEKYK

-624 AEPGTRPKMKDLMI
+624 AEPGVQPDIKDLYI
-638 PTSERLRAIDPE
+638 PTSEKLRSLDPD
-650 DDRDGDGIVQL
+650 DDRSGNGIVQL

-674 MDSFVMKNW
+674 MDSFVKKNW

-712 DHKNDPGFS
+712 DHKHDAGFRQ
-721 KVNFGLRSGPET
+721 VNFGLRSGPET
-733 NLAGDT
+733 NLSGDT

-764 REVAVDNW
+764 REVAIDNW
-772 LTGPLLTAAAVFVIA
+772 LDGPLLTAGAVFVIA
-787 TLIFRSLTVSS
+787 ALIFRSVVVSV

-813 LGGYMTAIQ
+813 LGGYMTSIK

-853 LKEEMENTRGDW
+853 LREEMQSTKGDW
-865 QTSLINTLNTTGSA
+865 QVSLVNTLNTTGSA

-925 MLVAWM
+925 MLVAWF
-931 KPKFVFGEYK
+931 KPRFVFGEYK
-941 NS
+941 N

>member
-1 MSSSD
+1 MSGSASNNQMNN
-6 SQHSFNPS
+6 SLA
-14 WPERYADFV
+14 ERYADFV

-29 LMLILL
+29 LMMILL
-35 VVSVVAALQIK
+35 VITILAALQVK

-59 PTNRYVATNLYAEH
+59 PSNRYVATNLYAEH

-86 IKDGDVY
+86 INEGDVY
-93 QPWFVNKVQEIHNRL
+93 TGWFINKVQEIHNRL
-108 VALPTARES
+108 VNLPTARES

-137 VFKRM
+137 VFKRL
-142 IPTGGIS
+142 IPTEGIS
-149 EDPQKSAEQLAFIKE
+149 SEPDKAEKQLVFLKDGVE
-164 GIEGNPVI
+164 NNPVI

-179 EDAEGKKCEFKEK
+179 EDAEGKKCEFKDK
-192 DEKNCTA
+192 DSKNCTA

-223 RGMMD
+223 RAMMD
-228 EYGQDDRYEVL
+228 EYSEDERFEVL

-265 AIVIA
+265 AIVIG

-287 GVGSTIILTLGLMGL
+287 GVSATIILTLGLMGF
-302 SSFKL
+302 SAFKL

-335 EQAQSGDGQSAA
+335 EQATSGSCESAA

-361 IITDMVGFATL
+361 IVTDMVGFATL

-400 LIPLLMMSFPGDGG
+400 LIPLLMMTFPC
-414 VRSEGHERAW
+414 SANETKTGHEHAW
-424 ETKVGGIISG
+424 ESKVGGFISG
-434 MLKGPGKAIP
+434 LLTGPGKLIP
-444 ILIVLAVIA
+444 IGIVVAIMG
-453 WSTYYTEIGR
+453 WSVYET
-463 GVSAMMAGEAGRSD
+463 
-477 PEVARIQDEF
+477 
-487 DIMPGVE
+487 DIMNGTSEDLMPGVE

-509 TIQHINRLNEIMPGV
+509 TIQHIERLNDIMPGV
-524 ISVSIPIRGKKP
+524 ISVSIPIRGKEP
-536 VTELCV
+536 TSELCV

-548 KIYDIED
+548 EIYDIED
-555 PAEKIAQCEKYK
+555 PQEKIAQCEKSK

-594 AMEEWMRAHPF
+594 ALEEWMRAHPF

-624 AEPGTRPKMKDLMI
+624 AEPGEQPDIKDLYI
-638 PTSERLRAIDPE
+638 PTSAKLRSIDPD
-650 DDRDGDGIVQL
+650 DDRGGDDIVQL

-683 NEGVVMGFI
+683 NEGVVMGFV
-692 NTMDPIEA
+692 NTMDPVET
-700 HQVTMDIQQYIE
+700 HQVNVDIQQYIE
-712 DHKNDPGFS
+712 EHKNDAGFQ
-721 KVNFGLRSGPET
+721 KVNFGLRSGPVSD
-733 NLAGDT
+733 LSGDT

-744 DGPNYVR
+744 DGPGYVE

-772 LTGPLLTAAAVFVIA
+772 LSGPLLTAAAVFVIA
-787 TLIFRSLTVSS
+787 ALIFRSLIVSS

-808 YAQYG
+808 FAQYG
-813 LGGYMTAIQ
+813 LGGYMTSIQ

-853 LKEEMENTRGDW
+853 LKEEMQATAGNW
-865 QTSLINTLNTTGSA
+865 QESLVNTLNTTGSA
-879 VIISVIVLLGCFIP
+879 VIISVVVLLGCFIP

-925 MLVAWM
+925 MLVAWL
-931 KPKFVFGEYK
+931 KPTFVFGEYK
-941 NS
+941 N